1 MLIAYGELIA
11 VLLDI
16 EENTRGSRHL
26 LDQMADAR
34 ALGLTASAEPF
45 GRVDPAAA
53 PTEEARHV
61 AWRTMSP
68 DQIASTVA
76 LLEDIGTEEA
86 LKEAALGC
94 RIFVERFPQDERAAT
109 MKSLAADF
117 DARVARGE

>member
-1 MLIAYGELIA
+1 
-11 VLLDI
+11 
-16 EENTRGSRHL
+16 
-26 LDQMADAR
+26 
-34 ALGLTASAEPF
+34 
-45 GRVDPAAA
+45 
-53 PTEEARHV
+53 
-61 AWRTMSP
+61 MSP